1 MGALLVIAVIA
12 LVVGFLMKVLTD
24 TFTGLAIFWLGILL
38 GIIAIGG
45 RLVGL
50 L

>member
-12 LVVGFLMKVLTD
+12 IVAGFLMKVFTD
-24 TFTGLAIFWLGILL
+24 TFASLAIFWIGILL
-38 GIIAIGG
+38 VIIAIGG